1 MSIRRIPAVLLC
13 VLLIAFLLASCA
25 STGTTGQE
33 QKPAAA
39 KSGKGSADSP
49 FVKQFLD
56 AGASIQI
63 DEGFISLRQ
72 DLHLKEGTSLVLDTG
87 EIWNLNLNGH
97 TIFQNKSGGK
107 PAIIIAS
114 GSLAIVTGKPERYQ
128 GGVFSADGLCIKVQ
142 KGGTLDVQAG
152 TITSNADYAIE
163 VMQDATIKVRDGR
176 ISARVLPLQ
185 VHFGWAGNLSGGL
198 FSAYDD
204 AYSQAILGQNFASS
218 RFLATD
224 RDFSQKWPDGFR
236 VVQGRPYGGLAYL
249 KIGSTGGA
257 SATFRLYKEQDVDDI
272 LREKDPVPE
281 YEWFMYPGQVHTVQL
296 TGGSYIL
303 KVAEGSTEYSD
314 ETAFG
319 KEGIYWCME
328 PFYFEDAKIYAIERV
343 NGTVDSMEGF
353 LNP

>member
-1 MSIRRIPAVLLC
+1 MSIRRTPAVLLC
-13 VLLIAFLLASCA
+13 ALLIAFLLASCA
-25 STGTTGQE
+25 STGTAQE
-33 QKPAAA
+33 QKPVAS

-56 AGASIQI
+56 AGASVQI
-63 DEGFISLRQ
+63 DEGFISLKQ
-72 DLHLKEGTSLVLDTG
+72 DLHLKEGASLVLDTG

-97 TIFQNKSGGK
+97 TIFQNKSLGK
-107 PAIIIAS
+107 PAIVIAS
-114 GSLAIVTGKPERYQ
+114 GSLAIVTGKADRYQ
-128 GGVFSADGLCIKVQ
+128 GGVFCADGLCIRVQ
-142 KGGTLDVQAG
+142 KGGSLDIQAG
-152 TITSNADYAIE
+152 TISSNDDYAIE
-163 VMQDATIKVRDGR
+163 LMQDSTIKVRDGR
-176 ISARVLPLQ
+176 ISARVLPLH
-185 VHFGWAGNLSGGL
+185 VHYGWAGNLSGGL

-218 RFLATD
+218 RFLAND
-224 RDFSQKWPDGFR
+224 RDFSQKWPNGFR
-236 VVQGRPYGGLAYL
+236 VLQGRPYGGLAYL

-281 YEWFMYPGQVHTVQL
+281 YVWFMYPGQVHTVQL

-303 KVAEGSTEYSD
+303 KVAEGSSEYSE

-328 PFYFEDAKIYAIERV
+328 PFYFEDAKIYAIERI
-343 NGTVDSMEGF
+343 NGTVVSLEGF
-353 LNP
+353 LHP

>member
-1 MSIRRIPAVLLC
+1 MYSRRIPAVMLC
-13 VLLIAFLLASCA
+13 IVMIIALLASCA
-25 STGTTGQE
+25 STAQDQT
-33 QKPAAA
+33 PAAS

-72 DLHLKEGTSLVLDTG
+72 DLHLKEGSSLVLDTG

-97 TIFQNKSGGK
+97 TIFQNKGNGK
-107 PAIIIAS
+107 PAIVIAS
-114 GSLAIVTGKPERYQ
+114 GSLAIVTGKPEKYQ
-128 GGVFSADGLCIKVQ
+128 GGIFCADGLCVKVQ
-142 KGGTLDVQAG
+142 KGGTLDIQAG
-152 TITSNADYAIE
+152 TISSNADYAIE
-163 VMQDATIKVRDGR
+163 VMQDGSLKVRDGR
-176 ISARVLPLQ
+176 ISAKVLPLQ
-185 VHFGWAGNLSGGL
+185 VHFGWAGNFTGGL

-218 RFLATD
+218 RILSSD
-224 RDFSQKWPDGFR
+224 KDFSQKWPDGFR
-236 VVQGRPYGGLAYL
+236 IVQGRPYGGLAYL

-281 YEWFMYPGQVHTVQL
+281 YEWFMYPGQIHTVQL

-303 KVAEGSTEYSD
+303 KVAEGSTEWSD

-319 KEGIYWCME
+319 KDGIYWCME

-343 NGTVDSMEGF
+343 NGTVDSLEGF